1 MKQYVKKIKINGEE
15 KKLVIKALPFHSEIK
30 ALGDE
35 EGVIEAYVS
44 VFGNVDSYGDIVE
57 KGAFSDAVKAFN
69 TDGRYPKGIWAHDWA
84 LPIAKTLEMREDER
98 GLYIKAKLILSVPEA
113 RKAYDLI
120 KAGVITDFSF
130 GYEVNDGKV
139 EKDGFR
145 HLYKLTIYEWS
156 PVLVGA
162 NNQAM
167 ILDAKTAQDSG
178 IEEEEVEA
186 HEATPETPVE
196 VPPTT
201 DTPPEE
207 TPEEKAKADSLEGE
221 LDDRAKRE
229 AKWNNFSKINDIMS
243 ALYSVYFQE
252 ETEVE
257 KFPDLVKE
265 AIALLTAVAEGT
277 DAGENSV
284 KAAIG
289 EEAKTVFAKEILR
302 LETDVKETELKAG
315 RVLSAKNVA
324 LIKSVIEALDAL
336 DGTRKGAKSALEEL
350 LSSAESDPEKGAD
363 GIVVEPA
370 ITKDD
375 ARVVLK
381 TVRESVKSGN
391 KFIVKLKK
399 IAGEE

>member
-1 MKQYVKKIKINGEE
+1 MKMKQYVKKIKINGEE
-15 KKLVIKALPFHSEIK
+15 KKLVIKAIPFHSEIK
-30 ALGDE
+30 ALGDD

-57 KGAFSDAVKAFN
+57 KGAFTDAVKAFN

-130 GYEVNDGKV
+130 GYEINDGKV
-139 EKDGFR
+139 EKDGYR

-167 ILDAKTAQDSG
+167 ILDAKSAQESG
-178 IEEEEVEA
+178 VEEEEVEA
-186 HEATPETPVE
+186 HEAAPVE
-196 VPPTT
+196 EAK
-201 DTPPEE
+201 PEGE
-207 TPEEKAKADSLEGE
+207 QAPEEKAKADSLEGE

-265 AIALLTAVAEGT
+265 AIALLTAVVEGT

-315 RVLSAKNVA
+315 RVLSAKNIA
-324 LIKSVIEALDAL
+324 IIKAAIEAIDAL
-336 DGTRKGAKSALEEL
+336 DTSKKSAKSALEEL
-350 LSSAESDPEKGAD
+350 LSSAESDPEKGKD
-363 GIVVEPA
+363 GDQVEPV

-381 TVRESVKSGN
+381 TVRESVKAGN
-391 KFIVKLKK
+391 KFIVRLKQV
-399 IAGEE
+399 AGEK